1 MSRDDLIDPWGGVIA
16 GVAGGLAWALTASLT
31 AAALPLGL
39 GVAVAV
45 YGVKVLTGVLVR
57 PRAVEAP
64 GEPVL
69 PEPAPGSR
77 AAQWRDRAMAATESL
92 RRLAEGPGVPLAL
105 TTVAAQ
111 SGSTYADVH
120 RLAGRIAAVEQGLAA
135 IPVDRL
141 RLDRDRLGASG
152 GGRSAEVRTERDRAL
167 AALDEQLAV
176 ATRLGDTR
184 DRLLA
189 RLQATALG
197 LEGLVARGNE
207 LLAMSASFGS
217 DTSARQVAD
226 LTAELEGLRAGLAE
240 TEQMSRRVL
249 EPPGPTTPP
258 AA

>member
-1 MSRDDLIDPWGGVIA
+1 
-16 GVAGGLAWALTASLT
+16 
-31 AAALPLGL
+31 
-39 GVAVAV
+39 
-45 YGVKVLTGVLVR
+45 
-57 PRAVEAP
+57 
-64 GEPVL
+64 
-69 PEPAPGSR
+69 
-77 AAQWRDRAMAATESL
+77 
-92 RRLAEGPGVPLAL
+92 LAEGPGVPLAL

-111 SGSTYADVH
+111 SRGTYADVH

-141 RLDRDRLGASG
+141 RMDRDRFGAPG
-152 GGRSAEVRTERDRAL
+152 GGRNAEVRTERDRAL
-167 AALDEQLAV
+167 AAIEEQLAV

-217 DTSARQVAD
+217 DTSAGQVAD

-249 EPPGPTTPP
+249 EPPTVGPTNPP